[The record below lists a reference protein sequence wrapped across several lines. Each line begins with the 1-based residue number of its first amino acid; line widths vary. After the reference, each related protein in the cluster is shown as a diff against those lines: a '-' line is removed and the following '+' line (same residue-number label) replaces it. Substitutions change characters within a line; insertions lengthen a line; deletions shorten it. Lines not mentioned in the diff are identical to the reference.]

1 MHMEEDFE
9 NFKLSEIE
17 EKFERGF
24 ISQEE
29 YAKYVKRKL
38 RKVFEKAKL

>member
-1 MHMEEDFE
+1 MKMEEDFE

-29 YAKYVKRKL
+29 YAKYVKKRLK
-38 RKVFEKAKL
+38 KVFETKL

>member
-24 ISQEE
+24 ISQKE
-29 YAKYVKRKL
+29 YAKYVKKRLK
-38 RKVFEKAKL
+38 KVFEAKL